1 MSSLLRCTIRKQ
13 VRAGQLAIAIG
24 NPLGL
29 AADRDGRRRQRYRA
43 IATRPDRTAHR
54 RCHPDRCRAQSR
66 QLGRTAGQFEGRVIG
81 INTAIIAGAQ
91 GICFAVASNT
101 ALHVLTQILRH
112 GRVRRA
118 EIGIHG
124 QPTVIPRHIARHAEL
139 DQPTGVR
146 VMEVESGSPAERAG
160 LRPGDL
166 LLAIDGATVTGI
178 DDLVRLL
185 DHEKVG
191 STVLIEIARKGQ
203 IHRFPVIPR
212 ERGRG

>member
-1 MSSLLRCTIRKQ
+1 
-13 VRAGQLAIAIG
+13 
-24 NPLGL
+24 
-29 AADRDGRRRQRYRA
+29 
-43 IATRPDRTAHR
+43 
-54 RCHPDRCRAQSR
+54 
-66 QLGRTAGQFEGRVIG
+66 GRVIG

-124 QPTVIPRHIARHAEL
+124 QPTAVPRHVARHAGL
-139 DQPTGVR
+139 DQPAAVR
-146 VMEVESGSPAERAG
+146 VMEVEPGSPAERAG
-160 LRPGDL
+160 IRSGDL
-166 LLAIDGATVTGI
+166 LLAIDGATVTGV

-185 DHEKVG
+185 DHDKVG
-191 STVLIEIARKGQ
+191 NTVLIEVARKGQ
-203 IHRFPVIPR
+203 RQTFPVIPR